1 MNFSSERFFYKQAV
15 PDIDTAVNNVTKK
28 FLKECRSKIEDKNN
42 VRVMIDAG
50 WSHPG
55 WWARE
60 CTVIAVDGNTGL
72 PLSIFNVLRDNN
84 FEGSS
89 KGNTICFIFI
99 LL

>member
-1 MNFSSERFFYKQAV
+1 VQKITDEFIIQCKIAT
-15 PDIDTAVNNVTKK
+15 PDKSDVH
-28 FLKECRSKIEDKNN
+28 
-42 VRVMIDAG
+42 VMIDAG